1 MNTTGKMIIVLF
13 GSVLL
18 AAPLILLA
26 MRASEDTIPVPE
38 IVAVSKKTTSIQKP
52 EESEKPEK
60 AEPVNSS
67 VGSENTVR
75 APSQNE
81 PSRSEP
87 ELSSVRTEKILPVG
101 ATSTTLT
108 FAFEDADEDI
118 TDILFET
125 TEFFYKTGKTDVY
138 NSDFRL
144 LGDVPTLECDDG
156 EHGECTVTATFVG
169 TLGWRDVFSGRLQL
183 RDSKGNMSKAVPFNI
198 TIGTQN

>member
-1 MNTTGKMIIVLF
+1 MNTTGKLIIVLF

-18 AAPLILLA
+18 ATPLILLA
-26 MRASEDTIPVPE
+26 MRVSEEKV
-38 IVAVSKKTTSIQKP
+38 TS
-52 EESEKPEK
+52 EEVLT
-60 AEPVNSS
+60 VNRLIATEMNSSINSSIENDSS
-67 VGSENTVR
+67 VGSKTPSL
-75 APSQNE
+75 APSQNG

-87 ELSSVRTEKILPVG
+87 ELSSVRTSKILPVG
-101 ATSTTLT
+101 ATSADIV
-108 FAFEDADEDI
+108 FAFEDADQDI

-138 NSDFRL
+138 NSDFRA
-144 LGDVPTLECDDG
+144 LGDIPTLACDDG

-183 RDSKGNMSKAVPFNI
+183 RDSKGQTSKAVPFNI